1 MTEMGA
7 KPEAADFKHG
17 LPLSAETGPSYHGG
31 RSSQFDPSALALGM
45 GVDVRGCV
53 KTADELESS
62 GDLVWG
68 AGVKRF
74 VEGQD
79 RSQLV
84 LLPEC
89 LDDFVGE
96 DNPVRVVDAFLLAI
110 HPVQRRTARY
120 ADWTVAAQ

>member
-62 GDLVWG
+62 GPGWG

-84 LLPEC
+84 LL
-89 LDDFVGE
+89 
-96 DNPVRVVDAFLLAI
+96 A
-110 HPVQRRTARY
+110 
-120 ADWTVAAQ
+120 

>member
-1 MTEMGA
+1 
-7 KPEAADFKHG
+7 
-17 LPLSAETGPSYHGG
+17 
-31 RSSQFDPSALALGM
+31 M

-53 KTADELESS
+53 KTAVELESS

-84 LLPEC
+84 LLLPGC

-96 DNPVRVVDAFLLAI
+96 DNPVRVVDAFS
-110 HPVQRRTARY
+110 PR
-120 ADWTVAAQ
+120 DPPGPAQDG

>member
-1 MTEMGA
+1 
-7 KPEAADFKHG
+7 
-17 LPLSAETGPSYHGG
+17 
-31 RSSQFDPSALALGM
+31 M

-96 DNPVRVVDAFLLAI
+96 DSSVRVVDAFS
-110 HPVQRRTARY
+110 PR
-120 ADWTVAAQ
+120 DPPGPAQDG